1 MANQIGSAQ
10 EYKKL
15 PDSYFINREGDN
27 DIDANSIRN
36 YLNYDLFLMRY
47 SDRIQQLSNIE
58 KRNFYDKMYESEIV
72 NLKEGNYYIDN
83 EDAYF
88 KFIIDENGILN
99 GKAQS
104 IVHGKRSYEKNI
116 VFLNGVIVSQITIN
130 LQTNKI
136 DSKKELRDSVFTEQ
150 LYDKNEILQTR
161 ISTNYKLGGDK
172 SNYISTH
179 YYENGKISC
188 EQNNINETFMGY
200 HQNGKL
206 ERYTDDKNMFGKY
219 YDENGVLESQYYKKG
234 NDSCQESYNNGI
246 ISSKQCRNEKESKEY
261 FYVNGKMT
269 EYEIYN
275 LKTGESRV
283 FNSNNKLKPGKKIP
297 RVSIGY

>member
-1 MANQIGSAQ
+1 MASQIGSAQ

-15 PDSYFINREGDN
+15 PDSYFIKREGNN
-27 DIDANSIRN
+27 DIDVNSIRN

-47 SDRIQQLSNIE
+47 SDRFERLSNIE
-58 KRNFYDKMYESEIV
+58 KSNFYDKMYESEIV

-83 EDAYF
+83 KDAYL
-88 KFIIDENGILN
+88 KFTIDENGILN

-104 IVHGKRSYEKNI
+104 IVRGDRSYEKNI
-116 VFLNGVIVSQITIN
+116 VFLNGVVVSEITIN

-136 DSKKELRDSVFTEQ
+136 DSKKELKDAVFTEE
-150 LYDKNEILQTR
+150 LYDKNGILQTR
-161 ISTNYKLGGDK
+161 ASTNYKLGGGQ

-179 YYENGKISC
+179 YYKSGKISS
-188 EQNNINETFMGY
+188 EQNNINKTFMSY
-200 HQNGKL
+200 YENGKL
-206 ERYTDDKNMFGKY
+206 ERHTDDKNMFGKY

-234 NDSCQESYNNGI
+234 NESCRESYDNGI
-246 ISSKQCRNEKESKEY
+246 ISSKQCTNEKESKEY
-261 FYVNGKMT
+261 FYSNGKLT

-283 FNSNNKLKPGKKIP
+283 FDSNNKLKPGKKIP
-297 RVSIGY
+297 RVSIGH